1 MLGDYGLKAVSMTPE
16 QSCPKPF
23 HMAAKRPEIRK
34 KAKRYFQHMIRA
46 ASELDCDR
54 VLITS
59 GWQFF
64 SEDREKLKREAEA
77 ARRLG
82 AAAEFVNTVPLPFA
96 AGGAVKVKGQA
107 QFHPLKFL
115 KG

>member
-1 MLGDYGLKAVSMTPE
+1 MLDVKKLCKKYGNVRGIHRR
-16 QSCPKPF
+16 SCCISSAFASGSLLSIFFCLLRWQIPAPLNEMAKNGKPL
-23 HMAAKRPEIRK
+23 
-34 KAKRYFQHMIRA
+34 
-46 ASELDCDR
+46 S
-54 VLITS
+54 
-59 GWQFF
+59 F